1 MKMIKN
7 INERR
12 IKTSVKKEEKRQNQR
27 AARLKK
33 SLPDMKGDFNL
44 PDYAQIKIKD
54 RKNIISYTIIGSIVI
69 CFFIFFSAFS
79 LVKVSGHSMDPT
91 LHDGQYFLGK
101 KHEKPQRFDI
111 VVLTEREKKSGPE
124 KTIVKRVIGLP
135 GDRVTVINGELFIN
149 NKHYREKYVVKKN
162 KANYDKLNWTIKV
175 PKNEIF
181 VLGDNRD
188 ISKDSRI
195 VGCFKQSAI
204 NAVKAF

>member
-1 MKMIKN
+1 MPAYYHQYKIQVLQD
-7 INERR
+7 
-12 IKTSVKKEEKRQNQR
+12 SVK
-27 AARLKK
+27 
-33 SLPDMKGDFNL
+33 
-44 PDYAQIKIKD
+44 
-54 RKNIISYTIIGSIVI
+54 SIVDDSKFYDI
-69 CFFIFFSAFS
+69 DE
-79 LVKVSGHSMDPT
+79 LQER
-91 LHDGQYFLGK
+91 LYFLGK

-111 VVLTEREKKSGPE
+111 VVLTEREKKNGPE

-135 GDRVTVINGELFIN
+135 GDRITVINGELFIN

-195 VGCFKQSAI
+195 VGCFKKSAI
-204 NAVKAF
+204 KAVKAI

>member
-1 MKMIKN
+1 MKTNRSQSNAELLEWYDALIFALAVLV
-7 INERR
+7 I
-12 IKTSVKKEEKRQNQR
+12 VFVFFVR
-27 AARLKK
+27 AVAV
-33 SLPDMKGDFNL
+33 DG
-44 PDYAQIKIKD
+44 
-54 RKNIISYTIIGSIVI
+54 IS
-69 CFFIFFSAFS
+69 
-79 LVKVSGHSMDPT
+79 MEPT
-91 LHDGQYFLGK
+91 LQGGDRLLVQSIGYT
-101 KHEKPQRFDI
+101 PQRGD
-111 VVLTEREKKSGPE
+111 VVVIDGYINYGKPL
-124 KTIVKRVIGLP
+124 VKRVIGLP